1 MGARRAGA
9 AEGGTRPRRM
19 GRPPMADREAVIA
32 AALGI
37 GFSGLSMPAVGERL
51 GVSHSTLYRYFPSR
65 DALAAAAA
73 DHAVRAI
80 EWPEAGDDWR
90 AFLDATAWAHWSL
103 HAANP
108 GLAKEITALRLTCP
122 ALVDRDNRTG
132 VVLLGFGF
140 APRDAALIVDMLA
153 ELVIQ
158 AFLAVP
164 PAPRSGDGGE
174 DARGG
179 SGEQSVDAVQRRRRE
194 LIEPWMSAFDPRLG
208 HVLAEAVAG
217 PPADWFER
225 KLNLFLLGV
234 AALPH

>member
-1 MGARRAGA
+1 MGARRVEPAGA
-9 AEGGTRPRRM
+9 GARPRRM
-19 GRPPMADREAVIA
+19 GRPPMADQEAVIG

-37 GFSGLSMPAVGERL
+37 GFSGLSMSAVAERL

-80 EWPEAGDDWR
+80 EWPEPGDDWR
-90 AFLDATAWAHWSL
+90 AFLTATAWAHWRL
-103 HAANP
+103 HVANP
-108 GLAKEITALRLTCP
+108 GLAKEITALRLTGP

-132 VVLLGFGF
+132 VALLRFGF
-140 APRDAALIVDMLA
+140 VPQDAALIVDMLA

-164 PAPRSGDGGE
+164 PVREGGGGAAAPGAADG
-174 DARGG
+174 
-179 SGEQSVDAVQRRRRE
+179 QTVDAVQSRRRE
-194 LIEPWMSAFDPRLG
+194 LIEPWLGAFDPRLRD
-208 HVLAEAVAG
+208 VLAEAVSG
-217 PPADWFER
+217 PSADWFER

-234 AALPH
+234 ASLPR